1 MVSFNEKYRIIGKAT
16 KYQLYKK
23 HEKII
28 DDIKR
33 WV

>member
-1 MVSFNEKYRIIGKAT
+1 MGSFNEKDRIIGNAT
-16 KYQLYKK
+16 KYQLFKK

-28 DDIKR
+28 VDTKR